1 MEPDDVELPTFPITL
16 LTVQAWPDPVID
28 EVGYDVRSA
37 YVERFWLG
45 LLGPSSTWLLRRL
58 VARLEEE
65 PDGFELDL
73 ALTATELGLGAR
85 SGRHSPF
92 LRSIDRCCRF
102 GAAHQVDAGTLRV
115 RRKLPPLTRIQIA
128 RLAEPLQRAHAA
140 WTDLPAPG
148 LPVEEM
154 RERARGLAL
163 SLLELGEDRETTER
177 QLHRWRLHPAIAH
190 EAVTW
195 AAERRTVT
203 QRIAPQDLPPEA
215 A

>member
-1 MEPDDVELPTFPITL
+1 
-16 LTVQAWPDPVID
+16 VID
-28 EVGYDVRSA
+28 AVGHDVRSP

-58 VARLEEE
+58 VARLDEA

-73 ALTATELGLGAR
+73 ALTATEIGLGGR
-85 SGRHSPF
+85 GGRHSPF

-102 GAAHQVDAGTLRV
+102 GAAQQVDESTLRV
-115 RRKLPPLTRIQIA
+115 RRKLPPLTRIQVA
-128 RLAEPLQRAHAA
+128 RLPFALQQAHEA
-140 WTDLPAPG
+140 WTDPPSPG
-148 LPVEEM
+148 LPVDQL

-163 SLLELGEDRETTER
+163 SLLELGEDSESTEC

-190 EAVTW
+190 EALAW
-195 AAERRTVT
+195 AVQHRQVT
-203 QRIAPQDLPPEA
+203 QRVAEGDLPPEA